1 MSTRESEMM
10 HDATHTH
17 TCTKTLISCQSVA
30 IGNSSYGR
38 SPLLTR
44 RLGAMMRDAQCE
56 TFNLNRTLSD
66 GSIAFRL
73 LRLALV
79 VGPLGRKPTNS
90 HVRAALI
97 LQLAVSI

>member
-1 MSTRESEMM
+1 
-10 HDATHTH
+10 
-17 TCTKTLISCQSVA
+17 
-30 IGNSSYGR
+30 
-38 SPLLTR
+38 
-44 RLGAMMRDAQCE
+44 MMRDAQCE